1 MKKALSIL
9 IGILFLNVSV
19 TTAQVQQVDLEQT
32 KGVFTTEALTL
43 TPGEYQ
49 FSVANTNVGHEVGF
63 VLVPSGSYE
72 MTDHI
77 KEAYVEAPVPT
88 GKKSMTGVVDLA
100 PGEYEYFCPLNPTP
114 KYKLT
119 VVDGVETIKLG
130 QVPGTFKV
138 KALTVAEGPYQ
149 FEIANNGVDHEVG
162 FVLVKKGQYEMTDH
176 IKAAYV
182 KAPVAEGSSSM
193 TGIVNLTKGE
203 YEYFCPLNPTDKFSL
218 SVE

>member
-1 MKKALSIL
+1 MRKGFSIL
-9 IGILFLNVSV
+9 VGIVLFSVSA
-19 TTAQVQQVDLEQT
+19 TFAQVQQVDLKQT
-32 KGVFTTEALTL
+32 KGEFATESVTL

-49 FSVANTNVGHEVGF
+49 FNIANEGVGHDVGF
-63 VLVPSGSYE
+63 VLVPAGSY
-72 MTDHI
+72 DQDSHI
-77 KEAYVEAPVPT
+77 KEAYVKAPVPT
-88 GKKSMTGVVDLA
+88 GKNSMTNVVNLPA
-100 PGEYEYFCPLNPTP
+100 GEYEYFCPMNNTP

-119 VVDGVETIKLG
+119 VVEGVETIRLG

-138 KALTVAEGPYQ
+138 KALTVAEGDYQ

-176 IKAAYV
+176 IKSAYV
-182 KAPVAEGSSSM
+182 AAPVADGSTSK
-193 TGIVNLTKGE
+193 TGIVTLTKGE